1 MRDAISLLDQAKA
14 SFPGHIERDD
24 VLGLAGIVQDEFM
37 QQMAEALVRG
47 EAAALLEL
55 IDQLVMAGRDLARF
69 VTDLAQ
75 HLRNIL
81 ICQVSANPHLLV
93 RAASDTL
100 SGMQQ
105 LAGQVSSDQL
115 IDLIKGL
122 SALLTDLRWA
132 ADGRT
137 ALEIGL
143 IRLMAART
151 EIPVTEKPIVITAP
165 KPEVKA
171 PAMPVKTEQISQT
184 AQGIKKSDP
193 GPVPPPTDDDIIGLN
208 PPMEESIDEESLEV
222 EQESPETAT
231 VEPAADNGELA
242 PKLWSDILDH
252 LLNEGHM
259 TLYLF
264 CRPVQP
270 KLADKQLRLHFSA
283 ADNLNF
289 QEVSTT
295 ANIKVLRA
303 AASRLLG
310 SDITIQAILDG
321 HQQKIG
327 KSSTQEV
334 TTDSWI
340 DKMKKTADTLGIPMK
355 VEE

>member
-1 MRDAISLLDQAKA
+1 
-14 SFPGHIERDD
+14 
-24 VLGLAGIVQDEFM
+24 M

-105 LAGQVSSDQL
+105 LASQVTSDQL

-132 ADGRT
+132 ADART

-143 IRLMAART
+143 IRLMSARPET
-151 EIPVTEKPIVITAP
+151 IVREKPIASIKP
-165 KPEVKA
+165 KPEASIPVVPAKA
-171 PAMPVKTEQISQT
+171 DQPSEVVQPAVNN
-184 AQGIKKSDP
+184 DP
-193 GPVPPPTDDDIIGLN
+193 EPVPPP
-208 PPMEESIDEESLEV
+208 DEEDVIDLIPPVEEV
-222 EQESPETAT
+222 ETQSPAETSGEVFSEVESPSPEIQIS
-231 VEPAADNGELA
+231 EPVADISELA

-264 CRPVQP
+264 CRPVQ
-270 KLADKQLRLHFSA
+270 LQIAGKQLRLHFA
-283 ADNLNF
+283 AGDSLNF
-289 QEVSTT
+289 QEVSTP
-295 ANIKVLRA
+295 ANIKILKA
-303 AASRLLG
+303 AASRLIG

-321 HQQKIG
+321 NQQAAG
-327 KSSTQEV
+327 KLSSQEV
-334 TTDSWI
+334 KTDSWI